1 MLEHRQ
7 EKTQKHQQ
15 ELEQKRDTLNNL
27 LEQGQNGYS
36 IFLRDFDQFESVI
49 DAKIIQMIL
58 DKGLPIEYR
67 MVKYCSREQ
76 FIQKFCQSE
85 TILFSTLR
93 FCTELPVSRREI
105 TDIYIDLIKE
115 KRNYSISDANDILRV
130 L

>member
-15 ELEQKRDTLNNL
+15 ELQQKRDTLNNL
-27 LEQGQNGYS
+27 LEQGQSGYS
-36 IFLRDFDQFESVI
+36 VLLRDFDQFESVI
-49 DAKIIQMIL
+49 DTKVIQMIL
-58 DKGLPIEYR
+58 DKGFPIEYR

-85 TILFSTLR
+85 T
-93 FCTELPVSRREI
+93 SRREI